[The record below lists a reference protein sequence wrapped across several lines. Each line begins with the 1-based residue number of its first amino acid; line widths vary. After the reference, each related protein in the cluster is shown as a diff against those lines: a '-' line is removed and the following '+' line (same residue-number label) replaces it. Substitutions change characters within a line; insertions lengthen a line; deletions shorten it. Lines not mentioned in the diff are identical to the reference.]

1 MIQFIAGTIVGSL
14 VGITAMCLCTAAGR
28 ADEQAGIR

>member
-1 MIQFIAGTIVGSL
+1 MIQFIAGAIVGGL
-14 VGITAMCLCTAAGR
+14 VGITAMCLCTAAGG